1 MSNNIK
7 EEKIILEEKK
17 KIIAK
22 LYNEKKFQEIILLTE
37 NLLKEHNDELS
48 LLNAMALGYKGLGKS
63 EKSKEIYQKILQL
76 ELNPNL
82 SYVYS
87 NAGNLFLDLG
97 EVDKAVECHN
107 ITLRFD
113 KNNLNSI
120 NGIGLAYVNSGKGEE
135 AIKCFKQALSI
146 DPKDDYSNFN
156 LGNVYRI
163 KRRFKEAINCYE
175 YSDRKLSKSN
185 QLECIYKDNDES
197 LFNEKLRIL
206 IDKGPIEP
214 LIAALSSHASI
225 RFSQK
230 DEYPFCPDPMN
241 FIHNSSVY
249 DDERF
254 NDELIG
260 RFLNDINNAKISKK
274 VQSLLVN
281 GVQSS
286 GDLFLHNFHS
296 VNLIKEIINDY
307 VNAYRTKFSNKKE
320 QLIMNFPKNYKTI
333 GWIVIMKSGGNLAP
347 HMHKEGWLSGSIYLQ
362 IPKKKLSNDGNI
374 EIGLHGGEYPSDGKK
389 YPSRIVDI
397 NKGNIVMF
405 PSSLFHSTLP
415 FKSKKNRVTLAF
427 DVVPLV

>member
-1 MSNNIK
+1 MSNSIK
-7 EEKIILEEKK
+7 EEKIIIEEQI
-17 KIIAK
+17 KIVTK

-37 NLLKEHNDELS
+37 NLLKEHNDNLN

-63 EKSKEIYQKILQL
+63 EKSKEIYKKILQL
-76 ELNPNL
+76 ELNPNFP
-82 SYVYS
+82 YVYS

-97 EVDKAVECHN
+97 EIDKAVECHK

-120 NGIGLAYVNSGKGEE
+120 NGMGLAYVNSGKDEE

-146 DPKDDYSNFN
+146 DPKHDYSNFN

-163 KRRFKEAINCYE
+163 KERFKEAIKCYE
-175 YSDRKLSKSN
+175 YSERKLSKSN
-185 QLECIYKDNDES
+185 QLECIYKDNDKS

-206 IDKGPIEP
+206 IDKGRINP
-214 LIAALSSHASI
+214 LIASLSSHASI

-241 FIHNSSVY
+241 FIENSSLY

-254 NDELIG
+254 NDELIA
-260 RFLNDINNAKISKK
+260 RFLNDINNVKINTK

-286 GDLFLHNFHS
+286 GDLFLHNFPS
-296 VNLIKEIINDY
+296 INLIKEIINDY
-307 VNAYRTKFSNKKE
+307 INVYRRKFSNKQEK
-320 QLIMNFPKNYKTI
+320 LITNFPKNYKII
-333 GWIVIMKSGGNLAP
+333 GWIVIMNSGGNLAP
-347 HMHKEGWLSGSIYLQ
+347 HMHKEGWLSGSTYLQ
-362 IPKKKLSNDGNI
+362 RPKKKLSNDGDI
-374 EIGLHGGEYPSDGKK
+374 EFGLHGGDYPSEGKEYPSK
-389 YPSRIVDI
+389 IVDI
-397 NKGNIVMF
+397 NKGSIVVF

-415 FKSKKNRVTLAF
+415 FESKHNRVTLAF
-427 DVVPLV
+427 DVVPLS